1 MVDLNNSVSSPGS
14 QREQELNQALEAL
27 HFAFRAVI
35 AKPDAILARR
45 GLSRVHHRIL
55 YFIGRHPGS
64 SVNELLEILR
74 VSKQSLNTPLRQ
86 LMKLGLVESNADTSD
101 RRIKRLALTPEGLC
115 LEREL
120 SGDQRQRFARAF
132 EIVGREG
139 EAAWHQVMKLLAED
153 IFPDVMD

>member
-1 MVDLNNSVSSPGS
+1 MVDLNNPNP

-35 AKPDAILARR
+35 AKPDAILAER

-55 YFIGRHPGS
+55 YFVGRHPGL
-64 SVNELLEILR
+64 SVNELLALLR
-74 VSKQSLNTPLRQ
+74 VSKQSLNAPLRQ
-86 LMKLGLVESNADTSD
+86 LAKLGLIESNADKSD
-101 RRIKRLALTPEGLC
+101 RRVKRLMLTSEGLC

-132 EIVGREG
+132 EIVGQEG
-139 EAAWHQVMKLLAED
+139 EATWHQIMKLLAD
-153 IFPDVMD
+153 DVFPT